1 LTVYYKTSIIKV
13 ANGGLMVV
21 GEVARDYA
29 FFDFMAE
36 DLNDAIEVTCETL
49 YMEYKLMTLGFVIPS
64 YEDQSW

>member
-1 LTVYYKTSIIKV
+1 
-13 ANGGLMVV
+13 MVV